1 MSTDT
6 NSSNNILEVT
16 SKPTNEKVVEGTLE
30 PTNEMEQGHAA
41 DGTKVDS
48 SQQSPK
54 DDIEQVESVDPD
66 HEHAMDETVADT
78 DLKGQVNVAVDE
90 KGHVV
95 ENEQVV
101 IKNEQVEDLAEKV
114 DVMDDDH
121 QQGRRVDANRV
132 SSDEQVIEVV
142 DAEKVDMMDDNDQ
155 ATHEQPIVSEN
166 QENSTKSDGSNDDEQ
181 DPATMLPRDQLPVV
195 EALQT
200 HVKSEVGGVA
210 EKVDNDDQATQE
222 QPIGFYYEKQE
233 NLTKTDESNDD
244 DEQDI
249 ATILRHDQQPT
260 TVECQPHVKSE
271 VGSGADSTPVTQG
284 YSRSSLSTYSALSGP
299 LFSATMVD
307 YAPQENDFIQ
317 YLLNSEPI
325 PMSLPMN
332 LILGNNQHSSVP
344 RPKGIQQANR
354 QHFQQMPIQNMASS
368 EDNNSN
374 RAYGNLPQDLR
385 LDSSMLPV
393 LVRSQLILPKIFD
406 FPSYFERLLP
416 FFTKF
421 DDKNGLYYY
430 ICLIML
436 SFVYMQPQLED
447 GNDGSPFLRPQT
459 NLNPH
464 TNLLGAQEIQSQG
477 LTPSQAAPAVNG
489 SFYSPGT
496 NFSQMNPFD
505 NIPVVP
511 QLNQSNT
518 NNNAY
523 QPVAGELPRA
533 TPRPRISMSNWQ
545 ENVNIPAQNLLAN
558 NNWLPQGQSSQGLQN
573 YSNNASASS
582 SRAIK
587 NALYD
592 PKYEAMGLPI
602 DPHLRLFLAQQ
613 RRENDRYLSSIFIII
628 RGIILISN

>member
-1 MSTDT
+1 MKLIKFSYK
-6 NSSNNILEVT
+6 SL
-16 SKPTNEKVVEGTLE
+16 
-30 PTNEMEQGHAA
+30 
-41 DGTKVDS
+41 
-48 SQQSPK
+48 QQ
-54 DDIEQVESVDPD
+54 EQVESVDPD
-66 HEHAMDETVADT
+66 HDHAMDETVADT

-90 KGHVV
+90 KVHVV

-249 ATILRHDQQPT
+249 ATILRHDQQ
-260 TVECQPHVKSE
+260 
-271 VGSGADSTPVTQG
+271 
-284 YSRSSLSTYSALSGP
+284 
-299 LFSATMVD
+299 
-307 YAPQENDFIQ
+307 
-317 YLLNSEPI
+317 
-325 PMSLPMN
+325 
-332 LILGNNQHSSVP
+332 
-344 RPKGIQQANR
+344 
-354 QHFQQMPIQNMASS
+354 
-368 EDNNSN
+368 
-374 RAYGNLPQDLR
+374 
-385 LDSSMLPV
+385 
-393 LVRSQLILPKIFD
+393 
-406 FPSYFERLLP
+406 
-416 FFTKF
+416 
-421 DDKNGLYYY
+421 
-430 ICLIML
+430 
-436 SFVYMQPQLED
+436 
-447 GNDGSPFLRPQT
+447 
-459 NLNPH
+459 
-464 TNLLGAQEIQSQG
+464 AQEIQSQG

-511 QLNQSNT
+511 QQGMPANFLNR
-518 NNNAY
+518 NNAY

-613 RRENDRYLSSIFIII
+613 RRENDR
-628 RGIILISN
+628 

>member
-16 SKPTNEKVVEGTLE
+16 SKPTNEKVVEDTLE
-30 PTNEMEQGHAA
+30 PTNEIEQGHAA
-41 DGTKVDS
+41 DVTKVDA

-54 DDIEQVESVDPD
+54 DDIQEQVESVDPD

-90 KGHVV
+90 KVHVV

-121 QQGRRVDANRV
+121 QQGRRVDADRV
-132 SSDEQVIEVV
+132 SSDEQVIEVM

-155 ATHEQPIVSEN
+155 ATREQPIVSEK

-181 DPATMLPRDQLPVV
+181 DPATMLPRDQLPAV
-195 EALQT
+195 EALQSL
-200 HVKSEVGGVA
+200 VKSEVGGFA
-210 EKVDNDDQATQE
+210 EKVDMMDNDDQATHE
-222 QPIGFYYEKQE
+222 QPIVFYEKQE

-244 DEQDI
+244 DEHDL
-249 ATILRHDQQPT
+249 ATMLPHDQQRA
-260 TVECQPHVKSE
+260 VEECQPHVKSE
-271 VGSGADSTPVTQG
+271 VGSGAGSTPVTQG

-299 LFSATMVD
+299 SSLFSATMVD

-332 LILGNNQHSSVP
+332 LILGNNQHSNVS

-354 QHFQQMPIQNMASS
+354 QHFQQMPIFIQNMASS

-393 LVRSQLILPKIFD
+393 L
-406 FPSYFERLLP
+406 
-416 FFTKF
+416 
-421 DDKNGLYYY
+421 
-430 ICLIML
+430 
-436 SFVYMQPQLED
+436 PQLED

-511 QLNQSNT
+511 QGMPANFLNR
-518 NNNAY
+518 NNAY

-613 RRENDRYLSSIFIII
+613 RRENDR
-628 RGIILISN
+628 

>member
-16 SKPTNEKVVEGTLE
+16 SKPTNEKVVEDTLE
-30 PTNEMEQGHAA
+30 PTNEIEQGHAA
-41 DGTKVDS
+41 DVTKVDA

-90 KGHVV
+90 KVHVV

-121 QQGRRVDANRV
+121 QQGRRVDADRV
-132 SSDEQVIEVV
+132 SSDEQVIEVM

-181 DPATMLPRDQLPVV
+181 DPATMLPRDQLPAV
-195 EALQT
+195 EALQSL
-200 HVKSEVGGVA
+200 VKSEVGGFA
-210 EKVDNDDQATQE
+210 EKVDMMDNDDQATHE
-222 QPIGFYYEKQE
+222 QPIVFYEKQE

-244 DEQDI
+244 DEHDL
-249 ATILRHDQQPT
+249 ATMLPHDQQRA
-260 TVECQPHVKSE
+260 VEECQPHVKSE
-271 VGSGADSTPVTQG
+271 VGSGAGSTPVTQG

-299 LFSATMVD
+299 SSLFSATMVD

-332 LILGNNQHSSVP
+332 LILGNNQHSNVS

-354 QHFQQMPIQNMASS
+354 QHFQQMPIFRQNMASS

-393 LVRSQLILPKIFD
+393 L
-406 FPSYFERLLP
+406 
-416 FFTKF
+416 
-421 DDKNGLYYY
+421 
-430 ICLIML
+430 
-436 SFVYMQPQLED
+436 PQLED

-511 QLNQSNT
+511 QGMPANFLNR
-518 NNNAY
+518 NNAY

-613 RRENDRYLSSIFIII
+613 RRENDR
-628 RGIILISN
+628 

>member
-16 SKPTNEKVVEGTLE
+16 SKPTNEKVVEDTLE
-30 PTNEMEQGHAA
+30 PTNEIEQGHAA
-41 DGTKVDS
+41 DVTKVDA

-90 KGHVV
+90 KVHVV

-121 QQGRRVDANRV
+121 QQGRRVDADRV
-132 SSDEQVIEVV
+132 SSDEQVIEVM

-155 ATHEQPIVSEN
+155 ATREQPIVSEK

-181 DPATMLPRDQLPVV
+181 DPATMLPRDQLPAV
-195 EALQT
+195 EALQSL
-200 HVKSEVGGVA
+200 VKSEVGGFA
-210 EKVDNDDQATQE
+210 EKVDMMDNDDQATHE
-222 QPIGFYYEKQE
+222 QPIVFYEKQE

-244 DEQDI
+244 DEHDL
-249 ATILRHDQQPT
+249 ATMLPHDQQRA
-260 TVECQPHVKSE
+260 VEECQPHVKSE
-271 VGSGADSTPVTQG
+271 VGSGAGSTPVTQG

-299 LFSATMVD
+299 SSLFSATMVD

-332 LILGNNQHSSVP
+332 LILGNNQHSNVS

-354 QHFQQMPIQNMASS
+354 QHFQQMPIFIQNMASS

-393 LVRSQLILPKIFD
+393 L
-406 FPSYFERLLP
+406 
-416 FFTKF
+416 
-421 DDKNGLYYY
+421 
-430 ICLIML
+430 
-436 SFVYMQPQLED
+436 PQLED

-511 QLNQSNT
+511 QGMPANFLNR
-518 NNNAY
+518 NNAY

-613 RRENDRYLSSIFIII
+613 RRENDR
-628 RGIILISN
+628 

>member
-1 MSTDT
+1 MQFRVTGWDSKCTKRSLYLLAMSTDT

-16 SKPTNEKVVEGTLE
+16 SKPTNEKVVEDTLE
-30 PTNEMEQGHAA
+30 PTNEIEQGHAA
-41 DGTKVDS
+41 DVTKVDA

-54 DDIEQVESVDPD
+54 DDIQEQVESVDPD

-90 KGHVV
+90 KVHVV

-121 QQGRRVDANRV
+121 QQGRRVDADRV
-132 SSDEQVIEVV
+132 SSDEQVIEVM

-181 DPATMLPRDQLPVV
+181 DPATMLPRDQLPAV
-195 EALQT
+195 EALQSL
-200 HVKSEVGGVA
+200 VKSEVGGFA
-210 EKVDNDDQATQE
+210 EKVDMMDNDDQATHE
-222 QPIGFYYEKQE
+222 QPIVFYEKQE

-244 DEQDI
+244 DEHDL
-249 ATILRHDQQPT
+249 ATMLPHDQQRA
-260 TVECQPHVKSE
+260 VEECQPHVKSE
-271 VGSGADSTPVTQG
+271 VGSGAGSTPVTQG

-299 LFSATMVD
+299 SSLFSATMVD

-332 LILGNNQHSSVP
+332 LILGNNQHSNVS

-354 QHFQQMPIQNMASS
+354 QHFQQMPIFRQNMASS

-393 LVRSQLILPKIFD
+393 L
-406 FPSYFERLLP
+406 
-416 FFTKF
+416 
-421 DDKNGLYYY
+421 
-430 ICLIML
+430 
-436 SFVYMQPQLED
+436 PQLED

-511 QLNQSNT
+511 QGMPANFLNR
-518 NNNAY
+518 NNAY

-613 RRENDRYLSSIFIII
+613 RRENDR
-628 RGIILISN
+628 